1 LALNAATGGQDVNT
15 TGTEPIIPSAAGT
28 LAAGTT
34 GVAFTALEA
43 NWSDIVTNLVIKNLI
58 ANLRKEAVFAQAG
71 NAALKATHVPG
82 TNQFV
87 YTAFGDLPAA
97 VDLLEGVPPVSVKP
111 TFANFAFGG
120 KQKGN
125 VVAITDLAAVFSPFD
140 LYTQASEKL
149 AWNAV
154 EAIED
159 SILAAINAGA
169 DALTLSATGFAAG
182 IIETVTQMKRRE
194 VPMFGDRTYH
204 AFAAPETL
212 AKIMS
217 ETGELGWTD
226 AAKYASPDAIMNG
239 EMGRFRG
246 IRFMETTRLDG
257 STDKVIVFGPEA
269 WAQGDYQ
276 TIRPYRVTGADHADP
291 LEQRALFGWKG
302 MWGHKVVELDADLA
316 GAPADNKKLVKVYT
330 ATLVPT
336 AP

>member
-1 LALNAATGGQDVNT
+1 LALNGATGGQDAAT

-28 LAAGTT
+28 LSAGTT
-34 GVAFTALEA
+34 GVAFTALDA
-43 NWSDIVTNLVIKNLI
+43 SWSKIVTNLVIKNLI
-58 ANLRKEAVFAQAG
+58 QNLRKDAVFAQAG
-71 NAALKATHVPG
+71 NAALRATHIPG

-87 YTAFGDLPAA
+87 YTAFGDLGPA
-97 VDLLEGVPPVSVKP
+97 VDLLEGVPPQSVKMS
-111 TFANFAFGG
+111 FANFAFGG

-125 VVAITDLAAVFSPFD
+125 VVAITDLAAIFSPFD
-140 LYTQASEKL
+140 LYSQASEKL

-159 SILAAINAGA
+159 SILAAITADA
-169 DALTLSATGFAAG
+169 DALTLTATGFAPG
-182 IIETVTQMKRRE
+182 VIEIVTQMKRRE
-194 VPMFGDRTYH
+194 VPMFSDGTYH

-226 AAKYASPDAIMNG
+226 AMKYADPSAILNG
-239 EMGRFRG
+239 EMGKFRG

-257 STDKVIVFGPEA
+257 ATDKVIVFGPEA

-276 TIRPYRVTGADHADP
+276 TIRPYRVTGPDHADP

-302 MWGHKVVELDADLA
+302 MWGHKVVEMEAAVA
-316 GAPADNKKLVKVYT
+316 GAPTDNTKLVKVYT
-330 ATLVPT
+330 AVPT
-336 AP
+336 AATP